1 MITRPVFILALFAAI
16 LAFAPEHA
24 LAQTSSAK
32 KANAEYSY
40 IKTKK
45 PKYEI
50 FVLGDSIAAG
60 MWAGLRRMTSGNR
73 QLNFKGRYKEES
85 GFARPDR
92 YDWNS
97 AIAKLVTSQN
107 MDIAIVMLGAND
119 RQNFRAANGTF
130 QFGSDEWLASY
141 RETLDRF
148 FAQLKKAGAAVYVA
162 GLPPMAQ
169 PAYDR
174 AAKFISGIQREQ
186 AEKQGIKFIPV
197 RKAFTNDKDEFVWE
211 GPDVT
216 GAVRRLRAK
225 DGIHFYKRGNN
236 KLAALILDVLNK
248 DVEDAGKNVAPDGDQ
263 SAVVAVKVD
272 DGAPEKANTAA
283 SEDAVEPTGLPVFG
297 QEAELQPL
305 PISRPKEKQE
315 ANLTAGRSPA
325 APTRTSYQPVL
336 EDVGQ
341 AFEAIRQS
349 TKPDSSAG
357 AAFRQGILPD
367 PVKNRADDHSWP
379 RG

>member
-1 MITRPVFILALFAAI
+1 MSIRHLWTLFVLAAFAAFVP
-16 LAFAPEHA
+16 ATSM
-24 LAQTSSAK
+24 AQTVSAK
-32 KANAEYSY
+32 KADAAFSY
-40 IKTKK
+40 IKNKK
-45 PKYEI
+45 AKYEV

-60 MWAGLRRMTSGNR
+60 MWAGLRRVSKGDNR
-73 QLNFKGRYKEES
+73 LSFKGRYKEES

-107 MDIAIVMLGAND
+107 IDIAILMLGAND
-119 RQNFRAANGTF
+119 RQNFRAETGTF
-130 QFGSDEWLASY
+130 QFGSDEWLTSY
-141 RETLDRF
+141 RKTLDTF
-148 FAQLKKAGAAVYVA
+148 FAQLKRAGASVYVA

-197 RKAFTNDKDEFVWE
+197 RKAFTNKKDQFIWE
-211 GPDVT
+211 GPDLS

-236 KLAALILDVLNK
+236 KLAALILEEVKK
-248 DVEDAGKNVAPDGDQ
+248 DLEDAGKNVAPD
-263 SAVVAVKVD
+263 SEPEAVVAVKVE
-272 DGAPEKANTAA
+272 DGGAKKVDPDAA
-283 SEDAVEPTGLPVFG
+283 EGEDLSVALPTFG
-297 QEAELQPL
+297 QEAELQPIPIL
-305 PISRPKEKQE
+305 PPKQKQASRQ
-315 ANLTAGRSPA
+315 NVGRSPA
-325 APTRTSYQPVL
+325 EPNRTSYQPVL

-341 AFEAIRQS
+341 AFESIRKS
-349 TKPDSSAG
+349 TKPNSAAG
-357 AAFRQGILPD
+357 AAFRQGILPE